1 MQKSCIRLHPTGLGK
16 KTGAA
21 ATLDNERRATCR
33 MRSDIPDR
41 STRYECLFILYG
53 ATTERQGTA
62 M

>member
-1 MQKSCIRLHPTGLGK
+1 
-16 KTGAA
+16 
-21 ATLDNERRATCR
+21 